1 MFAKLFF
8 LYCAGMIGSTAL
20 LAVQLRNPVHSLLM
34 VLVLFFHLAAIY
46 LTLGA
51 EFLAAVQVIV
61 YAGAVLVLYLFVLFL
76 VHLRDEVRVERFVDS
91 RALAA
96 VFAGGLLLML
106 LAILPAFKA
115 GPHGNWPIETI
126 QRLGHTR
133 IMGLELFSTSLL
145 PFEIAGLIL
154 LIGVLGGMV
163 LARRQQDIPAPRG
176 LEDKA

>member
-8 LYCAGMIGSTAL
+8 LYCAGMITTTGF

-34 VLVLFFHLAAIY
+34 VLVLFFHLAAVY

-76 VHLRDEVRVERFVDS
+76 VHLRDEVKVERFVDS
-91 RALAA
+91 RALGA

-106 LAILPAFKA
+106 LAILPAFAK
-115 GPHGNWPIETI
+115 GPAGNWPIETI

-133 IMGLELFSTSLL
+133 IMGQELFSTYLL
-145 PFEIAGLIL
+145 PFEIAGMIL

-163 LARRQQDIPAPRG
+163 LARRQDKPATHDM
-176 LEDKA
+176 EDKA